1 MDYNST
7 GGVTDPT
14 LVSCF
19 PKEQVVRME
28 ETPARFLV
36 SCKRTS
42 GVHGKTYKGRLH
54 KPFFFSIITTIV
66 LRVK

>member
-1 MDYNST
+1 MITIESRMDYNRT

-42 GVHGKTYKGRLH
+42 GVHGKDLTG
-54 KPFFFSIITTIV
+54 TV
-66 LRVK
+66 A

>member
-1 MDYNST
+1 MDYNRT

-42 GVHGKTYKGRLH
+42 GVHGKDLTG
-54 KPFFFSIITTIV
+54 TV
-66 LRVK
+66 A